1 MGMTAGGP
9 RSCLSSFA
17 AGDESAYVK
26 LPKSVKKQRLMLKRK
41 KRNVQLS
48 NCCPLMSLPVLCPM
62 SRFIA
67 LWSGPA

>member
-1 MGMTAGGP
+1 M
-9 RSCLSSFA
+9 SSFA

-26 LPKSVKKQRLMLKRK
+26 LPESVQKQRLMKRK
-41 KRNVQLS
+41 KRKVRLS

-62 SRFIA
+62 SRFVA